1 MEHLPEK
8 YPLGISVVICCYN
21 SEKRIEK
28 TLEHLALQKANEVP
42 WEIILVDNN
51 CKDNTVNVATKTWE
65 NFKIDFPV
73 FKCVK
78 ETKPGLSYA
87 RECGINESKF
97 KYILL
102 CDDDNWLRE
111 DYLSNAFFVLKS
123 NESIAAMGGYG
134 EPIYDG
140 FEPSSWFPP
149 LAGLMATGPQGKGGL
164 DADGESKG
172 CLYGAGL
179 ILNRFYLES
188 LRKRGFVSTL
198 MDREG
203 TKLSSGGDTEL
214 TFALQFLDGHLYY
227 SSKLRFKH
235 LIPKPRTEWSYLRR
249 LSFSIGRS
257 DFYLSSFFASKKKY
271 NWIVLVLTNFIVL
284 VRSWRRAFL
293 ASFEAGKKEVLIYE
307 RMKGQFYESFFHYR
321 KFKENIHR
329 VQALKKSI
337 NDATNLSP

>member
-1 MEHLPEK
+1 VEHLPEK

-28 TLEHLALQKANEVP
+28 TLEHLALQKANDVP

-51 CKDNTVNVATKTWE
+51 CKDNTVATANAYW
-65 NFKIDFPV
+65 
-73 FKCVK
+73 K
-78 ETKPGLSYA
+78 ELGLTYPDLKVVQELNPGLIHA
-87 RECGINESKF
+87 RNRGISEARF
-97 KYILL
+97 KYILF
-102 CDDDNWLRE
+102 CDDDNWLDCE
-111 DYLSNAFFVLKS
+111 YLD
-123 NESIAAMGGYG
+123 IAYKLVSGDSAIASLGGSG
-134 EPIYDG
+134 EPIYEQ
-140 FEPSSWFPP
+140 FQVTSWFPP
-149 LAGLMATGPQGKGGL
+149 FAGLLATGPQGKGGL
-164 DADGESKG
+164 DIDGESKG
-172 CLYGAGL
+172 CLYGAG
-179 ILNRFYLES
+179 IVLNRTILDYLHD
-188 LRKRGFVSTL
+188 LGFASTL
-198 MDREG
+198 SGRKESS
-203 TKLSSGGDTEL
+203 LSSGEDTEL
-214 TFALQFLDGHLYY
+214 SFALGLLNAKQFY

-235 LIPKPRTEWSYLRR
+235 LIPQFRTEWSYLRR

-337 NDATNLSP
+337 KDATNLSP